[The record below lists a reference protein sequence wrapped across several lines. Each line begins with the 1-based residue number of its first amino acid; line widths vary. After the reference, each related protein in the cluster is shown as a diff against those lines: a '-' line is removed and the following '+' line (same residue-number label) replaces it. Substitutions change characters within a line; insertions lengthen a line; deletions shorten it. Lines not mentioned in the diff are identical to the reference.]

1 MYIERPVGYLSLVR
15 SVHWEEVCRSARE
28 QRFVSD
34 NWLSMS
40 EPLCSTSSMVSL
52 WYVHITA
59 GMASSAGQLY
69 HVLFLP
75 THVPVILSHFDS
87 SFWTSMS
94 SSETTLER
102 YQQRKQERRT
112 TKIWYKRATRCTH
125 CYLTHA
131 HSTCCHFLVLSR
143 GVVKGCCQGVLSRGV
158 VKECCQQV
166 LSRSVVSWFY
176 MWQLYTHSSVLWLKP
191 SRAHLKENAVP
202 CSCQY

>member
-28 QRFVSD
+28 QRFFSD

-40 EPLCSTSSMVSL
+40 EPLCSMSSIVSL
-52 WYVHITA
+52 QYVHITA

-87 SFWTSMS
+87 LFEQVCPAVRPHLSSIDRGSRKGGPPRFGTKELPGARIATSLM
-94 SSETTLER
+94 
-102 YQQRKQERRT
+102 
-112 TKIWYKRATRCTH
+112 
-125 CYLTHA
+125 LTHA
-131 HSTCCHFLVLSR
+131 HSIVLSR

-158 VKECCQQV
+158 VKECSQQV

-176 MWQLYTHSSVLWLKP
+176 M
-191 SRAHLKENAVP
+191 
-202 CSCQY
+202 

>member
-40 EPLCSTSSMVSL
+40 EPLCSMSSMVSL

-87 SFWTSMS
+87 FFEQVCPAVRPHLSGIDRGSRKGGPPRFGTKELPGARIATSLTLTPHVVTS
-94 SSETTLER
+94 S
-102 YQQRKQERRT
+102 
-112 TKIWYKRATRCTH
+112 
-125 CYLTHA
+125 
-131 HSTCCHFLVLSR
+131 
-143 GVVKGCCQGVLSRGV
+143 CCQGVWSRGV

-176 MWQLYTHSSVLWLKP
+176 M
-191 SRAHLKENAVP
+191 
-202 CSCQY
+202 